1 MKSGNLRFIKW
12 SGVLVIA
19 LISACATTK
28 QGSFSSSDDMKLY
41 KLFQIS
47 ELSLSSDQS
56 DDGANEANE
65 RIKKFYQEAISK
77 AVSSNNGSIVP
88 SSLPHSPSEKKI
100 LVVDAS
106 LDVHYGSRALRYWVG
121 FGAGKGYA
129 KITLTAKDG
138 GTGQEKY
145 NDVRTVE
152 LVMGTFGGSFE
163 AMIKAKMG
171 EQIQQF
177 TNNLRGE

>member
-1 MKSGNLRFIKW
+1 MKPSNLKLIKW
-12 SGVLVIA
+12 LGVLVIA

-28 QGSFSSSDDMKLY
+28 QASFSSSDDMKLY
-41 KLFQIS
+41 KFVQIS
-47 ELSLSSDQS
+47 ELSVSSDKT
-56 DDGANEANE
+56 DDGSNEANE
-65 RIKKFYQEAISK
+65 RIKIFYKESISK
-77 AVSSNNGSIVP
+77 AASANNKSVVP
-88 SSLPHSPSEKKI
+88 SSPPNSPSGEKI
-100 LVVDAS
+100 LVVSGS

-129 KITLTAKDG
+129 TITLTAKDK

-152 LVMGTFGGSFE
+152 LVMGQFGGSFE
-163 AMIKAKMG
+163 DMIKAKMG

-177 TNNLRGE
+177 TIKSQ